1 MIISIRVRLI
11 ASFLAVTVLVGGLSL
26 LVGGQLI
33 YRAVLR
39 EAQTRID
46 QDLGAAREIYDERER
61 SLLQGLVL
69 AAGEEGVRSDVR
81 AGAEPALDARLQDV
95 KAALGLDFIG
105 VVAPDGRR
113 LLTDAV
119 PRSTPPAGAA
129 SPIASLALQRG
140 AAVSGTL
147 VLSREEL
154 LAESPALADRARI
167 ALIPTARAAPRDDAP
182 ETSGLALCAA
192 VPLTERGIRL
202 GALYGGVLLSRNQDI
217 VDRIRD
223 TVFREEAFGGR
234 LIGTATIFYR
244 DLRIAT
250 NVQTAAGDRAVGT
263 RVSAEVRQR
272 VLDQGERWS
281 GRAFVVNDWYVT
293 AYEPIVD
300 IAGQRV
306 GMLYVGVLE
315 SKYASV
321 RISALLVFVVI
332 TMLGMAAAVA
342 LGALLSYRILRPVQ
356 ELVEAS
362 RRVSEGDLGAKI
374 WPSSRGEMGVLQRT
388 FSEML
393 LALQERDQRL
403 LADRERQLVQSE
415 KQASIGRLAAGI
427 AHEINNPL
435 TGVLTFTHMLLA
447 RTDLDASAREDLG
460 VIAKATERV
469 RTIVKGLLD
478 FSRQTAIE
486 PKPTDVND
494 LVVQTMR
501 LAANQALIKGVKFC
515 FNPTEG
521 LPPRTLDRNQM
532 QSVLLNLLINSIDAT
547 EGGGHIDVST
557 AFRPAGEGKGPGG
570 IEIRVSDTGCGI
582 PAENLDRIFDPFFT
596 TKEVGKGTGLGLSV
610 SQGIVERHGGT
621 IQVSS
626 RPGEGATFVVSL
638 PLDGGVPRPGDWPT
652 AEARR

>member
-1 MIISIRVRLI
+1 M
-11 ASFLAVTVLVGGLSL
+11 LVGGLSL

-46 QDLGAAREIYDERER
+46 QDLGAAREIYDERES
-61 SLLQGLVL
+61 SLLQGLELV
-69 AAGEEGVRSDVR
+69 AGEAALRSDVR
-81 AGAEPALDARLQDV
+81 ADAEPALAARLRDV
-95 KAALGLDFIG
+95 KSALGLDFIG
-105 VVAPDGRR
+105 IVTPGGRR
-113 LLTDAV
+113 LAPVET
-119 PRSTPPAGAA
+119 PRPAAGSARRPAA
-129 SPIASLALQRG
+129 ESAGPANLIASLALLRG

-167 ALIPTARAAPRDDAP
+167 ALVPTPRAAPRADAE
-182 ETSGLALCAA
+182 ETAGLALCAA
-192 VPLTERGIRL
+192 VPMSASL

-223 TVFREEAFGGR
+223 TVFREETFGGQP
-234 LIGTATIFYR
+234 IGTATIFYN

-250 NVQTAAGDRAVGT
+250 NVRTAAGDRAVGT

-272 VLDQGERWS
+272 VLEQGERWS

-293 AYEPIVD
+293 AYQPIDD
-300 IAGQRV
+300 IAGARV

-321 RISALLVFVVI
+321 RTNALLVFVII
-332 TMLGMAAAVA
+332 TILGMAAAVA
-342 LGALLSYRILRPVQ
+342 LGALLSYRILKPVH
-356 ELVEAS
+356 ELIQAS
-362 RRVSEGDLGAKI
+362 RRVSEGDLAAKI

-435 TGVLTFTHMLLA
+435 TGVLTFTHMLLG
-447 RTDLDASAREDLG
+447 RTDLDQSARDDLG
-460 VIAKATERV
+460 IIARATERV
-469 RTIVKGLLD
+469 RAIVKGLLD

-515 FNPTEG
+515 FNPAEG

-547 EGGGHIDVST
+547 DGGGHIDVST
-557 AFRPAGEGKGPGG
+557 ALREAGDGRGPGS
-570 IEIRVSDTGCGI
+570 IEIQVTDTGCGI

-621 IQVSS
+621 IRVSS
-626 RPGEGATFVVSL
+626 KPGEGATFVVSL
-638 PLDGGVPRPGDWPT
+638 PLDDPSGGVQR
-652 AEARR
+652 